1 MSKNNYLLKKIK
13 SIFLSI
19 NSFLLLYLSKL
30 NLKNKKNKLS
40 FKNNAFK
47 AFFIILILIISYL
60 SIPSFYDDKKVENFI
75 KNHLVEKNGLQT
87 SFLGEINYSFLP
99 KPHFMIKKLKLVENE
114 KEISL
119 VKELKVF
126 ISLKNFFSLKKMDI
140 EKIIFYE
147 ATFNFNKRNFNFIKK
162 FLNEKNRDSVLILK
176 NSNIF
181 FRDQNGDL
189 LFIKKILKNKFFYDK
204 KKKIYTVTGSNEI
217 FNLKYSLDIKLD
229 RKNKIINTKIL
240 SKDINL
246 NLVNEFNYQNE
257 KGIINLSY
265 LNKKKVFDYNLTNNT
280 LLFSSAINEK
290 KQNPEHIVKLNFKP
304 FFLNFNSNLDK
315 LDISDWL
322 SPESLLLSFLKS
334 QLLYNKNLSVYGDVN
349 IKKILNFN
357 NLNNFFLEFKI
368 EKGLIDFSNI
378 SFIWN
383 DIIKFNASNNLLL
396 LQSNDLVIDGRIIIE
411 IENLRKIFQFFQI
424 PKKFR
429 KSIDMLE
436 FDFDYNFGQEEMNI
450 FNIKIDDKINNQLN
464 MFFEKNNLKFDDPGN
479 KIYFKRFINDAFKA
493 YSG

>member
-1 MSKNNYLLKKIK
+1 M
-13 SIFLSI
+13 
-19 NSFLLLYLSKL
+19 
-30 NLKNKKNKLS
+30 KNKK
-40 FKNNAFK
+40 
-47 AFFIILILIISYL
+47 I
-60 SIPSFYDDKKVENFI
+60 
-75 KNHLVEKNGLQT
+75 
-87 SFLGEINYSFLP
+87 
-99 KPHFMIKKLKLVENE
+99 
-114 KEISL
+114 
-119 VKELKVF
+119 
-126 ISLKNFFSLKKMDI
+126 
-140 EKIIFYE
+140 
-147 ATFNFNKRNFNFIKK
+147 
-162 FLNEKNRDSVLILK
+162 
-176 NSNIF
+176 
-181 FRDQNGDL
+181 
-189 LFIKKILKNKFFYDK
+189 LFIGVSSFTGYGFVKKILKNKFFYNK
-204 KKKIYTVTGSNEI
+204 KKNIYTVTGNNEI

-334 QLLYNKNLSVYGDVN
+334 QLLHNKNLSVYGDVN